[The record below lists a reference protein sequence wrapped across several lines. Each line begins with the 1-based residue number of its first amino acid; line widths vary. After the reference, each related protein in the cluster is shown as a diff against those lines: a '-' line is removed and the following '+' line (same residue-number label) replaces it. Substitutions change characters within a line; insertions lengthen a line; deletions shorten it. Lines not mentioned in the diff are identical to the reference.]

1 MAAKVFFK
9 KQKILGGTMIAP
21 NAGELI
27 QELIVANTEGISINA
42 IFNKIYPYS
51 VASRINKK
59 IIVQYNPKE
68 LTGNIKKLLHVA
80 YKIFS

>member
-1 MAAKVFFK
+1 
-9 KQKILGGTMIAP
+9 MIAP
-21 NAGELI
+21 DAGELI

-59 IIVQYNPKE
+59 IIVQYKSKG